1 MKVYLVE
8 FSEKFEDE
16 YGMFREYVS
25 WIEKVF
31 DSFEKAEK
39 YCLENGKLA
48 EDAIFENT
56 YQMHDKEKIEAIM
69 HDDELEPDHIFD
81 LTIIE
86 KELE

>member
-16 YGMFREYVS
+16 DGMLKESLS

-31 DSFEKAEK
+31 DSYEKAED
-39 YCLENGKLA
+39 YCLENGTL
-48 EDAIFENT
+48 DDGSIFNNA
-56 YQMHDKEKIEAIM
+56 YRIHDKKKVEAIM
-69 HDDELEPDHIFD
+69 QDDELEPDHIYD

>member
-16 YGMFREYVS
+16 YGMLREYVS

-39 YCLENGKLA
+39 YCLENGTLA
-48 EDAIFENT
+48 DDAIFENT
-56 YQMHDKEKIEAIM
+56 YQMYNKEKIEAIM

>member
-8 FSEKFEDE
+8 FNENFVYK
-16 YGMFREYVS
+16 GVPQNVT

-39 YCLENGKLA
+39 YCLENGA
-48 EDAIFENT
+48 FADDAIFENT
-56 YQMHDKEKIEAIM
+56 YQMHDKKRIEAIL
-69 HDDELEPDHIFD
+69 HDEPDEDHIYD

-86 KELE
+86 KELK

>member
-16 YGMFREYVS
+16 CGMLKECLS

-31 DSFEKAEK
+31 DSFEKAK
-39 YCLENGKLA
+39 DYCLENGIHV
-48 EDAIFENT
+48 DGAIFENT
-56 YQMHDKEKIEAIM
+56 YQMCDKEKIEAIM
-69 HDDELEPDHIFD
+69 NDDELERDHIFD

>member
-39 YCLENGKLA
+39 YCLENGKLTD
-48 EDAIFENT
+48 DAIFDNT
-56 YQMHDKEKIEAIM
+56 YQMYDKEKIEAIM
-69 HDDELEPDHIFD
+69 DDDELEPDHIFD

>member
-16 YGMFREYVS
+16 DGFLKEYLS

-39 YCLENGKLA
+39 YCLERGSYQ
-48 EDAIFENT
+48 DGAIFENT
-56 YQMHDKEKIEAIM
+56 YQMYDKKRIEAIL
-69 HDDELEPDHIFD
+69 HDEPDEDHIYD

>member
-16 YGMFREYVS
+16 YGILKEYLS

-31 DSFEKAEK
+31 DSFEKAEN
-39 YCLENGKLA
+39 YCLENGTLA
-48 EDAIFENT
+48 DNAIFENT
-56 YQMHDKEKIEAIM
+56 YQMHDKKKIEAIM
-69 HDDELEPDHIFD
+69 HDDELELDHIFD